1 MPLPF
6 PGKPPSGYEP
16 TPRPKQNRRLAPA
29 TGQPQLH
36 LQALSDLTVSSPSGV
51 PISTLNVPCWY
62 LISYHTTLRLSRSK
76 FALFEFF
83 NLLVFVAPAAFAF
96 GGGTTSV
103 YSTTNRSLCQ
113 IRPRRFRSTSSAR
126 SAGRQPSVTQQEP
139 NLPQSLVVVKFRSPP
154 FRTHPTLA
162 TFWMRSPA
170 SFDRRAMARP
180 WRNKS
185 RIYHNCLSLSNSA
198 PHLVQPTL
206 SRFALFRCSS
216 PRRRLQAGAC
226 SWRNGGRIYHN
237 SLELSN
243 SAPPSAIGLSDL
255 IPFRCPSPPRCRH
268 RSPMIV
274 CSRRNEGRIYHKRPA
289 VSNSRHVLFK
299 IAHIARRPSSARAR
313 VTSSVYSRSPPTG
326 RPRASRVTVT
336 SLKASC

>member
-83 NLLVFVAPAAFAF
+83 NLLVFVAPAAFDF
-96 GGGTTSV
+96 EGGTTSV

-113 IRPRRFRSTSSAR
+113 IRPRRFRST
-126 SAGRQPSVTQQEP
+126 PSTHSTGHQSPVTQQEP
-139 NLPQSLVVVKFRSPP
+139 NLPQSLVVVKFRSSPLLHPSDPFDLLDATSGVVRPKSDRPP
-154 FRTHPTLA
+154 VAQREPNLPQLLGA
-162 TFWMRSPA
+162 VKSSP
-170 SFDRRAMARP
+170 
-180 WRNKS
+180 
-185 RIYHNCLSLSNSA
+185 
-198 PHLVQPTL
+198 L
-206 SRFALFRCSS
+206 SRTAGPLALRSVQVLVA
-216 PRRRLQAGAC
+216 RRRLQTGAC
-226 SWRNGGRIYHN
+226 SWRNGSRIYHN

-243 SAPPSAIGLSDL
+243 SAPPYAIGLSDL
-255 IPFRCPSPPRCRH
+255 TLFRCPLPPRCRH
-268 RSPMIV
+268 RSPMII
-274 CSRRNEGRIYHKRPA
+274 CSRRNEGRIYHKRPT

-299 IAHIARRPSSARAR
+299 GAHIARRPSRARAR

-326 RPRASRVTVT
+326 RPRASRVTAT